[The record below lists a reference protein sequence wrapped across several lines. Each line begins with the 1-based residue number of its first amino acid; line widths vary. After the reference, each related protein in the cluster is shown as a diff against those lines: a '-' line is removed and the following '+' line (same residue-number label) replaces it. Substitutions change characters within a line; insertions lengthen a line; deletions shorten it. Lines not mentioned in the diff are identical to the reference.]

1 MPDILLEKIIELISN
16 SFTSIKT
23 KLTTLY
29 NNIEPPTPPTPPT
42 PGVSLDLMVNEGVL
56 CSNGSY
62 QNVTI
67 ENFKQYT
74 YLYLVFYE
82 SNKNY
87 KYYAPYSYVA
97 CYKSN
102 EIGTG
107 IWSALW
113 IGYFRDSTTQRYA
126 FNISGN
132 NLTITPTE
140 IPNRVNAWV
149 NVYGSNDQIF
159 DALIGE

>member
-42 PGVSLDLMVNEGVL
+42 PSVSLDLMVNEGVL
-56 CSNGSY
+56 CSNGSF

-67 ENFKQYT
+67 ENYKKYT
-74 YLYLVFYE
+74 YLYLVVYE
-82 SNKNY
+82 SNKSY
-87 KYYAPYSYVA
+87 KYYSPNSYIA
-97 CYKSN
+97 CFKSN

-107 IWSALW
+107 IRDILW
-113 IGYFRDSTTQRYA
+113 LGYFRDSTTER
-126 FNISGN
+126 FSFSISGN
-132 NLTITPTE
+132 NLIMTPTD
-140 IPNRVNAWV
+140 IGNRPNVWV